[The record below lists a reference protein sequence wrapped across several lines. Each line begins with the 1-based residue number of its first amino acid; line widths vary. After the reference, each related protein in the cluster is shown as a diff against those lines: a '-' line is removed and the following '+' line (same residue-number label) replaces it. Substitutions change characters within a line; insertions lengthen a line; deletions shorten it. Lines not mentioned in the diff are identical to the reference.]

1 MASKPKKPQVTAP
14 QYPSAEAV
22 TPTFQQLTLPELRT
36 ALTKFAEQERDF
48 PGLQK
53 TISTSAREA
62 LKAREE
68 LFPGYMGTLGQA
80 WQIAQERGAGL
91 VSPEIAERVSK
102 MAAEGGFATGTLPGS
117 EQTRLQ
123 AARSYGL
130 TAQQLQDSGM
140 QIGQALRAEAV
151 STMPLQALNL
161 AFTPQQ
167 IRQED
172 VNLAMYNNQI
182 ANRQA
187 LARAQAVA
195 QQGNLQAQ
203 ANADAFNRQQQ
214 INYEYGQRYGG
225 SPFGGILGG
234 ALGMGAGAAIGSVIP
249 GIGTMIGA
257 GLGAQLGGGV
267 GGAFGGAQ
275 SQQFGGIFGGL
286 GGSIAGLGSMNQFGG
301 FGGGFSSFGAAQAA
315 APFAASY
322 TPYMG
327 GFVPR
332 AQPITP

>member
-1 MASKPKKPQVTAP
+1 MASKPKKPELQTYTPPKLSASIDKFIGQGAKFP
-14 QYPSAEAV
+14 GIQETISKSAE
-22 TPTFQQLTLPELRT
+22 
-36 ALTKFAEQERDF
+36 
-48 PGLQK
+48 
-53 TISTSAREA
+53 EA

-102 MAAEGGFATGTLPGS
+102 MAAEAGFATGTLPGS
-117 EQTRLQ
+117 EQSRLQ

-151 STMPLQALNL
+151 STMPLQAINL
-161 AFTPQQ
+161 AFTPAQLRAEDISIGQYNTQIQNQQ
-167 IRQED
+167 KMID
-172 VNLAMYNNQI
+172 
-182 ANRQA
+182 
-187 LARAQAVA
+187 
-195 QQGNLQAQ
+195 
-203 ANADAFNRQQQ
+203 
-214 INYEYGQRYGG
+214 YEYSQRYGG
-225 SPFGGILGG
+225 SPFAGILGG
-234 ALGMGAGAAIGSVIP
+234 ALGTGAGFAIGNMVAP
-249 GIGTMIGA
+249 GFGGLIGA

-286 GGSIAGLGSMNQFGG
+286 GGTAAGLGALGQFGG
-301 FGGGFSSFGAAQAA
+301 FSGGATGAFGSLGAAQAA
-315 APFAASY
+315 APYAGSY
-322 TPYMG
+322 TPYLG

-332 AQPITP
+332 AQPVTP